1 MKPML
6 EHSEPE
12 NQLNHFRHHA
22 LVIWKEH
29 KKIHQYAQ
37 QINVDIV
44 CNAYHDLRTQYIPV

>member
-1 MKPML
+1 ML